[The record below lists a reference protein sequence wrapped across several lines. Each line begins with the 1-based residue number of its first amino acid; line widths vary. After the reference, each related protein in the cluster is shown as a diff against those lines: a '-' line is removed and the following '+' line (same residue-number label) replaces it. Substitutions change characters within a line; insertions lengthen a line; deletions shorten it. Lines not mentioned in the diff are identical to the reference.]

1 MKLERTRLSLRL
13 PITTINNLDTI
24 ASRTGCTRTYV
35 IETALREFIRDL
47 QHDVYADEF
56 LTTIHRRSMTRTES
70 RLLQLRLP
78 AMYLDYLKMNQYN
91 IAACIKTAIN
101 LYKLP

>member
-13 PITTINNLDTI
+13 STTTINHLDTL
-24 ASRTGCTRTYV
+24 ASQSRCTRTHV
-35 IETALREFIRDL
+35 IETALRELIRDL
-47 QHDVYADEF
+47 QHDVYAEEF
-56 LTTIHRRSMTRTES
+56 LVTLHRRSMTRTDS
-70 RLLQLRLP
+70 RLLQLRLQT
-78 AMYLDYLKMNQYN
+78 MYLDYLKINQYN

>member
-13 PITTINNLDTI
+13 PFRTINHLDTLAI
-24 ASRTGCTRTYV
+24 RTKCTRTHV

-47 QHDVYADEF
+47 QHDVYAEEF
-56 LTTIHRRSMTRTES
+56 IVTLHRRSMTRTDS
-70 RLLQLRLP
+70 RLIQLRLP
-78 AMYLDYLKMNQYN
+78 TMYLDYLKLNQYN

>member
-13 PITTINNLDTI
+13 PTTTINNLETL
-24 ASRTGCTRTYV
+24 ASKTRCTRTHL
-35 IETALREFIRDL
+35 IETALRELIRDL
-47 QHDVYADEF
+47 QHDVYAEEF
-56 LTTIHRRSMTRTES
+56 LITLHRRSLTRTDS

-78 AMYLDYLKMNQYN
+78 TMYLDYLKMNQYN

-101 LYKLP
+101 LYQLP